1 MAVAKEMS
9 NDVAAKGEPKT
20 PSLIPKLI
28 NGFNKIVLLG
38 VELGSLTKTIE

>member
-9 NDVAAKGEPKT
+9 NDVAESEPKS
-20 PSLIPKLI
+20 PSLRPKLI